1 MRAVEFL
8 RGLLDLIDD
17 FETPEVNVTA
27 VKVDTGVD
35 DPLAPVK
42 DLLKPCGHSEPCN
55 CHANAFQNEPHE
67 RYTKIDT
74 MTTKAGGGV
83 NGPKNPADLR
93 GNSVNIYP
101 RGE

>member
-1 MRAVEFL
+1 MRAVEFI

-17 FETPEVNVTA
+17 FETPEVNVTT

-35 DPLAPVK
+35 DPLASIK
-42 DLLKPCGHSEPCN
+42 ELLPYNSTDKE
-55 CHANAFQNEPHE
+55 FENEPDEKYANIHS
-67 RYTKIDT
+67 
-74 MTTKAGGGV
+74 TTTSAGGGV